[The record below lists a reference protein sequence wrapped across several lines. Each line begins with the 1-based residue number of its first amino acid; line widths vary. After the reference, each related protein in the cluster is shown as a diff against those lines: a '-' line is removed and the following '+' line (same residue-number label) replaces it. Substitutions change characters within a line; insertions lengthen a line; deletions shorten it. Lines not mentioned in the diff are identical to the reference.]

1 MKNKS
6 QTGFSYIE
14 IIFTLAI
21 LALIA
26 TVAVPYV
33 ELTVKRKLE
42 SELQQ
47 NLRTLRTAI
56 DEYYDAVQ
64 QGKIQ
69 VSADASGY
77 PPNLNVLVNGID
89 DASTPD
95 NRKIFFLRRIP
106 RDPFHRDINVPAEQ
120 TWVLR
125 SYDSPPNSPR
135 AGRDIFDVFST
146 SKEIGL
152 NGIPYNEW

>member
-135 AGRDIFDVFST
+135 AGRDIFDVFSS

>member
-42 SELQQ
+42 NELQQ